1 MPKRKAPKGT
11 FWRGPVLWGRIQ
23 AEGGDIRWSLR
34 TDDPVVALARRT
46 KERDRQI
53 AVSKFGDERKTFA
66 EVLEAWGTHVTRNV
80 APRTAQRYAVS
91 LGKLEPFL
99 DGLYLDEVDGAVVGE
114 IIDGRIANGV
124 TNATI
129 KRDLVALSS
138 VLKFAQA
145 RKWRPDNPARDHMAL
160 VKERHEPIVLPNP
173 DDIRRVIAAAPGM
186 MAALILAAWHSGCRI
201 GELVNAKHSQIDHAR
216 KQLTIIGK
224 RNKLR
229 VIDLHGW
236 GYDEVFKSLP
246 ANPGKPWLFWHHD
259 GEPYRTASGQFE
271 RLVNRLQAQ
280 ARKPAQ
286 PGQGQPLPFRGFRFH
301 DLRHRHAVDWLKSG
315 RSIYDL
321 QKRLG
326 HTSVKTTEIYC
337 AYLTSEEERIVKF
350 GPAAEGT
357 KSGTTP
363 TVSPRRLAD

>member
-23 AEGGDIRWSLR
+23 TEGDDIRWSLR
-34 TDDPVVALARRT
+34 TDDPVVALARR
-46 KERDRQI
+46 KRERDRQI

-66 EVLEAWGTHVTRNV
+66 QALEAWGTQLSRNV
-80 APRTAQRYAVS
+80 GPRTAQRYAVS

-114 IIDGRIANGV
+114 IVDRRIADGIS
-124 TNATI
+124 NATI

-160 VKERHEPIVLPNP
+160 VKERHEPIVLPDP
-173 DDIRRVIAAAPGM
+173 DDIRRVIDAAPGM
-186 MAALILAAWHSGCRI
+186 MAALILAAWHTGCRI

-216 KQLTIIGK
+216 KQLTVIGK

-236 GYDEVFKSLP
+236 GYDGVFKSLP

-280 ARKPAQ
+280 AQKPAH
-286 PGQGQPLPFRGFRFH
+286 PGREHPQPFRGFRFH

-337 AYLTSEEERIVKF
+337 AYLTSEEERLVKF
-350 GPAAEGT
+350 GPSTEGT
-357 KSGTTP
+357 KSGTVP
-363 TVSPRRLAD
+363 TVSPKLRNE